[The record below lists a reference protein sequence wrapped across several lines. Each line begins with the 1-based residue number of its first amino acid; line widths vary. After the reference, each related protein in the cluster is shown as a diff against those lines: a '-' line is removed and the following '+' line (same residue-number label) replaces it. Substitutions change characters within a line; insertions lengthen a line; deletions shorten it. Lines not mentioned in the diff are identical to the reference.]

1 MAALEAGA
9 AVVPGTLLGVASD
22 QFRSGAGSYVK
33 DGRVFSSLSGV
44 VDFTPAEELSRDDEG
59 VAAADAA
66 TVASV
71 THWRQRG
78 AAHSLVP
85 RVGDLVIGRVTRITP
100 NLVNLDIV
108 CIGDT
113 VLPQPCSGVIRVE
126 DVFPGE
132 VDASATQ
139 MANCF
144 RPGDVV
150 KARIM
155 SLGDARQY
163 FLSTADVHLGVVWT
177 RDSATG
183 DFMLPVA
190 WDEVASPST
199 GRKAAR
205 KAARP
210 NDSGDLDAE

>member
-1 MAALEAGA
+1 MLLLPVPRPAR
-9 AVVPGTLLGVASD
+9 AVVRRPLEPLAVLVAEFGVLA
-22 QFRSGAGSYVK
+22 
-33 DGRVFSSLSGV
+33 
-44 VDFTPAEELSRDDEG
+44 
-59 VAAADAA
+59 
-66 TVASV
+66 
-71 THWRQRG
+71 
-78 AAHSLVP
+78 
-85 RVGDLVIGRVTRITP
+85 
-100 NLVNLDIV
+100 
-108 CIGDT
+108 
-113 VLPQPCSGVIRVE
+113 
-126 DVFPGE
+126 GE
-132 VDASATQ
+132 VDASAIQ